1 MECTD
6 GQCTLV
12 GNVELRCATTRLNAD
27 HVDIFYDDKQQFAG
41 AHAKGHVLYIHDR
54 HVMTCN
60 DLNGRARSYPRQGH
74 RIGPFASKLV
84 PPDLS
89 KPGMPPGRNMA
100 TFRGDIERQNEKDY
114 KVYGGDFTLC
124 DCGLEPRHGG

>member
-41 AHAKGHVLYIHDR
+41 AH
-54 HVMTCN
+54 
-60 DLNGRARSYPRQGH
+60 RQGARALH
-74 RIGPFASKLV
+74 PRPARH
-84 PPDLS
+84 DL
-89 KPGMPPGRNMA
+89 
-100 TFRGDIERQNEKDY
+100 
-114 KVYGGDFTLC
+114 
-124 DCGLEPRHGG
+124 